1 MLTPPALPISST
13 KGLKKMEHNVVKIKQ
28 EEYRKREDESWT
40 EVEPAEHITPRE
52 TSLL

>member
-13 KGLKKMEHNVVKIKQ
+13 KALKKMEHNVVKIKQ
-28 EEYRKREDESWT
+28 EYRKGEDESWT